1 MNLAMNHAMRHA
13 MRHAIRHAMPSAMTP
28 AFCLSSAA
36 NAANPARRCN
46 GRPGIRCVQ
55 RPPSARGFTLIE
67 AVVSLLLLAIV
78 ASTLIGLNGHL
89 FQGRE
94 HLHQLALNTPLLQAC
109 AERVL
114 AMRRAEGFS
123 ADPAFDAACDAITG
137 DDRFDVNVT
146 PNSASASCPAGAQ
159 CQRVDIYVKSPHVRT
174 GPVVL
179 QWVDH

>member
-1 MNLAMNHAMRHA
+1 MKRAMNGVIQPGFKPSFTS
-13 MRHAIRHAMPSAMTP
+13 AIR
-28 AFCLSSAA
+28 
-36 NAANPARRCN
+36 NAPPDPRPVD
-46 GRPGIRCVQ
+46 RPGL
-55 RPPSARGFTLIE
+55 ARGFTLIE
-67 AVVSLLLLAIV
+67 AVVSLLLLAMV

-123 ADPAFDAACDAITG
+123 AAPAFDAACDAITG
-137 DDRFDVNVT
+137 DDRFDVDVI
-146 PNSASASCPAGAQ
+146 PNSGSASCPAPAQ
-159 CQRVDIYVKSPHVRT
+159 CQQVDIYVKSPHFRT

-179 QWVDH
+179 QWVAH